1 MDNSTFSALRIVAV
15 MIGVD
20 GKAHPRETRW
30 FLSLAGHY
38 GVLKE
43 QRQIL
48 REDIEGQPDVAEI
61 FSEITNADDREKLLT
76 WLRRVVAE
84 DGDVGPEERALLAR
98 VEGLNAGIDQK
109 ALTDA
114 LLAHDRNVHMWKALG
129 EAGKM
134 ADWHVSPWHVKRH
147 MWGYNLD
154 LITSNRKAFWF
165 VVIFFLILV
174 VMRMFF
180 RWPSGLPM
188 RHLMGF

>member
-30 FLSLAGHY
+30 FLSLVGHY
-38 GVLKE
+38 GILKE
-43 QRQIL
+43 QKQIL
-48 REDIEGQPDVAEI
+48 REDIEGQPDVASI
-61 FSEITNADDREKLLT
+61 FSEITNEEDRAKLLA

-84 DGDVGPEERALLAR
+84 DGDVSAEEKALLAR
-98 VEGLNAGIDQK
+98 VEGLNAGMDQK

-114 LLAHDRNVHMWKALG
+114 LLAHERNVHMWKALN
-129 EAGKM
+129 EAGKF
-134 ADWHVSPWHVKRH
+134 ADMHVSPWYLRRH

-154 LITSNRKAFWF
+154 LIASNRKAFWF
-165 VVIFFLILV
+165 VVIFILVMV

-180 RWPSGLPM
+180 RWPFAGTS
-188 RHLMGF
+188 FIN